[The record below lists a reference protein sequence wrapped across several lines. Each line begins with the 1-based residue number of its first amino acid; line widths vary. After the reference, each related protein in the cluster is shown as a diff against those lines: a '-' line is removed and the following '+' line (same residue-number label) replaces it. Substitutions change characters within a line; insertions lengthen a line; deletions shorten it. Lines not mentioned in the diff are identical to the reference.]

1 MALFS
6 TSTTAKLE
14 ERVGVIAMQDAYSDA
29 LDMLVSLTPNVAS
42 DIDDDDDDDIEQDDD
57 DVHREAASHAS
68 VCSDA
73 SSEDVEAIAYAT
85 FSSAAV
91 TEHVS
96 GVGKRGVGVV
106 VQLPLLIAKAK
117 PKPRGC
123 KTLLWRQSRYRARMD
138 LSPRSYGRWC
148 SAHPKP
154 YVRGLSAEHV
164 PR

>member
-1 MALFS
+1 MALLS

-29 LDMLVSLTPNVAS
+29 LDMHVSLTPNVAS
-42 DIDDDDDDDIEQDDD
+42 DI
-57 DVHREAASHAS
+57 EAASHAS

-106 VQLPLLIAKAK
+106 VQVPLLVAKAK
-117 PKPRGC
+117 PKPRGG
-123 KTLLWRQSRYRARMD
+123 KTLVWRRSRYRARMD

-148 SAHPKP
+148 SANPKP